1 VISYLKTENGLV
13 ICPDWQEKC
22 WINVEEPTLNDKKY
36 LLEEINIPESYF
48 NDIEDVDERPRI
60 EYEDGWFLVLMRSPM
75 KHDNNKIPY
84 STVPIGII
92 FNEEHLITICFYKT
106 DMLLD
111 FVAYTQ
117 RKKINITSNFEF
129 VFRLILTSSVW
140 FLKYLKQINQ
150 NIKLAEY
157 QLEKSIKNEDLQ
169 TLLQIEKSLVYFTT
183 SLKGNDILIYRLKNL
198 KVFKQD
204 YDEELIEDAEIEL
217 KQALETTNIFSDI
230 LSGMMDAYAS
240 VISNNLN
247 QIMKILT
254 AFSIILMIPTLVA
267 SFYGMNVP
275 NGWENFNFAFILILL
290 FSVTASGLVAYFFRK
305 KDWF

>member
-1 VISYLKTENGLV
+1 
-13 ICPDWQEKC
+13 
-22 WINVEEPTLNDKKY
+22 
-36 LLEEINIPESYF
+36 
-48 NDIEDVDERPRI
+48 
-60 EYEDGWFLVLMRSPM
+60 M
-75 KHDNNKIPY
+75 
-84 STVPIGII
+84 
-92 FNEEHLITICFYKT
+92 
-106 DMLLD
+106 
-111 FVAYTQ
+111 
-117 RKKINITSNFEF
+117 
-129 VFRLILTSSVW
+129 
-140 FLKYLKQINQ
+140 
-150 NIKLAEY
+150 
-157 QLEKSIKNEDLQ
+157 
-169 TLLQIEKSLVYFTT
+169 QIEKSLVYFTT

-198 KVFKQD
+198 KVFKED

-275 NGWENFNFAFILILL
+275 NGWENFNFAFVAILL
-290 FSVTASGLVAYFFRK
+290 FSITASGMVAYFFRK

>member
-1 VISYLKTENGLV
+1 MVSFLKTENGLV
-13 ICPDWQEKC
+13 SCPNWEEKC
-22 WINVEEPTLNDKKY
+22 WINVEEPTLNDKKF

-60 EYEDGWFLVLMRSPM
+60 EYEDGWFLVLMRSPI
-75 KHDNNKIPY
+75 KHDRNKIPY
-84 STVPIGII
+84 STIPIGII
-92 FNEEHLITICFYKT
+92 FNEEYLITICFHKT

-111 FVAYTQ
+111 FIAFTQ

-129 VFRLILTSSVW
+129 VFRLLLSSSVW

-150 NIKLAEY
+150 NIKLAEF

-198 KVFKQD
+198 KVFKED

-254 AFSIILMIPTLVA
+254 AFSIILMIPTLIA

-275 NGWENFNFAFILILL
+275 NGWENFNFAFVAILL
-290 FSVTASGLVAYFFRK
+290 FSITASGMVAYFFRQ

>member
-1 VISYLKTENGLV
+1 MISYLKTENGLV
-13 ICPDWQEKC
+13 LCPNWEKKC
-22 WINVEEPTLNDKKY
+22 WTNVEEPTLNDKKY

-60 EYEDGWFLVLMRSPM
+60 EYEDGWFLVLTRSPI
-75 KHDNNKIPY
+75 KHDSNKIPY

-92 FNEEHLITICFYKT
+92 FNEDHLVTICFYKT
-106 DMLLD
+106 DMLQD
-111 FVAYTQ
+111 FIAFTQ

-129 VFRLILTSSVW
+129 VFRLLLSTSVW

-275 NGWENFNFAFILILL
+275 NGWENFNFAFVLILI
-290 FSVTASGLVAYFFRK
+290 FSITASGMVAFFFRK
-305 KDWF
+305 RDWF